1 MAIISQQENFL
12 LKFRQENS
20 QANMKPIDISVSKED
35 GIYIVDFKGDK
46 KSNTIKI
53 DLESLRE
60 IIQYVDSKVYG
71 PRKEMSKN
79 VNLSRVA
86 QGASFPVQGAQ
97 AIASSMMDGMQGMNG
112 PSMLE
117 SMSSNDQVGSLSD
130 LMNDIAEPRLS
141 GSYNT
146 QVDLIIANG
155 IDLSSIED

>member
-60 IIQYVDSKVYG
+60 IIQYV
-71 PRKEMSKN
+71 
-79 VNLSRVA
+79 
-86 QGASFPVQGAQ
+86 
-97 AIASSMMDGMQGMNG
+97 
-112 PSMLE
+112 
-117 SMSSNDQVGSLSD
+117 
-130 LMNDIAEPRLS
+130 
-141 GSYNT
+141 
-146 QVDLIIANG
+146 
-155 IDLSSIED
+155 

>member
-1 MAIISQQENFL
+1 
-12 LKFRQENS
+12 
-20 QANMKPIDISVSKED
+20 
-35 GIYIVDFKGDK
+35 
-46 KSNTIKI
+46 
-53 DLESLRE
+53 
-60 IIQYVDSKVYG
+60 
-71 PRKEMSKN
+71 
-79 VNLSRVA
+79 
-86 QGASFPVQGAQ
+86 
-97 AIASSMMDGMQGMNG
+97 MDGMQGMNG